1 MNINLKRSNFGNSK
15 SAIST
20 AVIAVIIIVI
30 IAVAGI
36 GAYYLTTGGS
46 PSSSTT
52 TTSSGTTTSTTPPTT
67 SPTTTTTSA
76 STNSCN
82 TATQSNGLP
91 GCIPGTVTLSETGST
106 LLYPLFNLWVPNF
119 SQIYYTNVKVNTAG
133 TGSGAGIAQSAAGTV
148 QIGASDAYLSTSQMS
163 EYPNLL
169 NIPLAIS
176 AQQIWYNIPNIP
188 RSMHLNFSGPVL
200 AGIYNGS
207 ITQWNSAQ
215 ISAINSG
222 AASLLASDTQTII
235 PIHRLD
241 GSGDTFIFTQFLSK
255 STPSWNSSVGFGTT
269 VSWPSVPSAQS
280 ATGNGGMVTAA
291 AQNAYSIAYIGVSF
305 MTSALENGLG
315 YSLLENQAG
324 NFVTASQAN
333 INAAASQLT
342 SATPTNEAISL
353 IFAPGNN
360 SYPIINYEYAMVL
373 KNQTSATTA
382 LAIRT
387 LLTWALSPQYGN
399 SPYFLNQVD
408 FVQLPSAVV
417 QLSLNQIAKITGP

>member
-1 MNINLKRSNFGNSK
+1 MNINLKRNFGSTK

-20 AVIAVIIIVI
+20 VVIAVIVIIVI
-30 IAVAGI
+30 AAGGI

-52 TTSSGTTTSTTPPTT
+52 TSSSGTATTTSTTTT
-67 SPTTTTTSA
+67 PAQATTT

-188 RSMHLNFSGPVL
+188 RSIHLNFSGPVL

-215 ISAINSG
+215 ISALNPG
-222 AASLLASDTQTII
+222 ASSLLASDTQTII

-241 GSGDTFIFTQFLSK
+241 GSGDTFLFTQYLSK
-255 STPSWNSSVGFGTT
+255 STPSWNSSIGFGTT

-280 ATGNGGMVTAA
+280 ETGNGGMVTAA
-291 AQNAYSIAYIGVSF
+291 AQNTYSIAYIGVSF

-342 SATPTNEAISL
+342 SAPPTNEAISL

-387 LLTWALSPQYGN
+387 LLTWALLPQYGN

-417 QLSLNQIAKITGP
+417 QLSLNQIAEITGP